1 MPPTSSARPLAKP
14 FAPRRRTMLAT
25 ALLTTLTTFAATAC
39 TGANGDDAE
48 TRNATRTTDKA
59 IPVVNWALPN
69 APASLDYAK
78 SYDNNSTGAVMS
90 LVTEPLERVSSTGEF
105 TPNLATSVTQPNATT
120 IVYKLRSGVKFSSG
134 AEMTA
139 QDVAWSIEHFS
150 AATAQT
156 SAVGQQVDSVEVTGP
171 MEVTVKLKAPV
182 PTARAGI
189 AITTLVEEAEY
200 AKAHAKTL
208 GNAGTAPVGTG
219 PYKVASH
226 TAEKITLVRNPEYT
240 RAPRP
245 SADKVVFSVIPD
257 DTARQL
263 ALRSGDIDGGPITD
277 RKSAAQWKAVPGATV
292 YASPSLS
299 QDFLAMDV
307 TRAPFDDVHVRRA
320 VAHSVDRA
328 GIMKAA
334 FGSYAQP
341 MTGLVPAGELAGVAG
356 SRQAAEDF
364 LADLPQYGLSED
376 EARAELA
383 KSAHPKGFSATIEYV
398 KDYPWQELAA
408 LNIQQNMKPLGV
420 KITPKPVT
428 ANEWYGKFF
437 KHELTDITLP
447 FGFGASYPDPAP
459 LLGKLVGKANIGP
472 QKINIAN
479 WTTPEVD
486 RAQSV
491 VTTAGSDTT
500 RWNATRT
507 ILSAVADQV
516 PYVPLFTEDEVY
528 AVGRGLAF
536 EGSGITSFDLSN
548 GTWIFRLKS
557 TT

>member
-1 MPPTSSARPLAKP
+1 MPPTDRT
-14 FAPRRRTMLAT
+14 PRRRTLLAA
-25 ALLTTLTTFAATAC
+25 ALLTTLTTFTATAC
-39 TGANGDDAE
+39 AGGDGGDDTE
-48 TRNATRTTDKA
+48 NSDTPRTTNKA

-105 TPNLATSVTQPNATT
+105 TPNLATSVTQPDAKTL
-120 IVYKLRSGVKFSSG
+120 VYKLRSGVKFSSG

-139 QDVAWSIEHFS
+139 EDVVWSIEHFS
-150 AATAQT
+150 APTAQT
-156 SAVGQQVDSVEVTGP
+156 SAVGQQVDTVEVTGP

-189 AITTLVEEAEY
+189 AITTLVEEAKY
-200 AKAHAKTL
+200 AKEHAKTL
-208 GNAGTAPVGTG
+208 GNAGSAPVGTG
-219 PYKVASH
+219 PYKVESQ
-226 TAEKITLVRNPEYT
+226 TAEKITLVRNPEYART
-240 RAPRP
+240 PKPA
-245 SADKVVFSVIPD
+245 ADKVVFSVIPD

-263 ALRSGDIDGGPITD
+263 ALRSGEIDGGAITA
-277 RKSAAQWKAVPGATV
+277 RKSADQWKSVPGATL

-307 TRAPFDDVHVRRA
+307 TKAPFDDVHVRRA

-334 FGSYAQP
+334 FDSYAQP
-341 MTGLVPAGELAGVAG
+341 MNGLVPAQELAGVAG
-356 SRQAAEDF
+356 SRQNAEDF
-364 LADLPQYGLSED
+364 LAGLPQYELSETK
-376 EARAELA
+376 AKAELA
-383 KSAHPKGFSATIEYV
+383 KSGHPKGFTATIEYV

-408 LNIQQNMKPLGV
+408 LNIQRNMKPLGV
-420 KITPKPVT
+420 TITPKPVT
-428 ANEWYGKFF
+428 TNEWYGKFF

-447 FGFGASYPDPAP
+447 FGFGATYPDPAP

-486 RAQSV
+486 KAQSV
-491 VTTAGSDTT
+491 ITTAGSDAT
-500 RWNATRT
+500 RWTATQT
-507 ILSAVADQV
+507 ILTAVADQV
-516 PYVPLFTEDEVY
+516 PYIPLFTEDELY
-528 AVGRGLAF
+528 AVGEGMAF
-536 EGSGITSFDLSN
+536 DTSGITSFDLSN
-548 GTWIFRLKS
+548 GTWIFHLKS
-557 TT
+557 TG